1 MEREA
6 PTWFGCTIMS
16 VDVTLDRPV
25 AAPLEPQRR
34 LPVIDAIR
42 AAALAAMAS
51 YHTLWDLGHL
61 RLTAENYALTPAG
74 RLAAEMIA
82 GSFLLLVGVGLVL
95 MNGRGVRLRP
105 TLTRFARIGGAA
117 LLVTLGTWAIF
128 PDAFVFFGVLHC
140 IAVSSLLGLPFL
152 FLPVPVAVL
161 AAAAFLVAPHVV
173 DAPILD
179 APALSFLG
187 LGSVVPRTNDY
198 VPLFPWFGLVLVG
211 IVLGR
216 LGLPKLARS
225 RLGAWT
231 PHTRL
236 GRAAT
241 VAGRHSLA
249 IYLIHQP
256 VLLAVLTGLVT
267 VVGANPRAGLRAF
280 RADYVT
286 ICARTGGEPP
296 LCRIAARCTSEAL
309 LREDLFREDGRPF
322 SGTERLRAQAISQG
336 CYAALE
342 AAARMAR

>member
-1 MEREA
+1 
-6 PTWFGCTIMS
+6 MS

-25 AAPLEPQRR
+25 SAPPAAIPSPPRR
-34 LPVIDAIR
+34 LPVIDAAR
-42 AAALAAMAS
+42 ATALLAMAS

-61 RLTAENYALTPAG
+61 RLTAENYALTPTG
-74 RLAAEMIA
+74 RHTAEMIA
-82 GSFLLLVGVGLVL
+82 GSFLVLVGVGLVL
-95 MNGRGVRLRP
+95 MNGRGIRP
-105 TLTRFARIGGAA
+105 RPILLRFARIGGAA
-117 LLVTLGTWAIF
+117 LLVTLGTWVMF

-152 FLPVPVAVL
+152 FLPIPVTALASAAVL
-161 AAAAFLVAPHVV
+161 AAPHVV
-173 DAPILD
+173 HAPILD
-179 APALSFLG
+179 APALFFLG

-198 VPLFPWFGLVLVG
+198 VPLFPWFGLVLAG

-216 LGLPKLARS
+216 LALPRLARS
-225 RLGAWT
+225 RLGAWA
-231 PHTRL
+231 PRTRL

-249 IYLIHQP
+249 IYLVHQP
-256 VLLAVLTGLVT
+256 LLLALLTGLVT

-336 CYAALE
+336 CYATLE
-342 AAARMAR
+342 AAARSAR

>member
-1 MEREA
+1 
-6 PTWFGCTIMS
+6 MS

-25 AAPLEPQRR
+25 AATPVAPASQRRR
-34 LPVIDAIR
+34 LPVIDAAR
-42 AAALAAMAS
+42 AAALLAMAS

-61 RLTAENYALTPAG
+61 RLTAENYALTPTG
-74 RLAAEMIA
+74 RHAAEAIA
-82 GSFLLLVGVGLVL
+82 GTFLVLVGIGLVL

-105 TLTRFARIGGAA
+105 TLLRFARIGGAA
-117 LLVTLGTWAIF
+117 LLVTLGTWVMF

-152 FLPVPVAVL
+152 FVPVPVTAVAAAAVL
-161 AAAAFLVAPHVV
+161 AAPHVV
-173 DAPILD
+173 HAPVLD
-179 APALSFLG
+179 APALFFLG
-187 LGSVVPRTNDY
+187 LGSVLPRTNDY
-198 VPLFPWFGLVLVG
+198 VPLFPWFGLVLAG

-216 LGLPKLARS
+216 LALPRLARS
-225 RLGAWT
+225 WLGAWA
-231 PHTRL
+231 PRTRL

-241 VAGRHSLA
+241 FAGRHSLA

-256 VLLAVLTGLVT
+256 LLLALLTGLVT

-336 CYAALE
+336 CYATLE
-342 AAARMAR
+342 AAARSAR